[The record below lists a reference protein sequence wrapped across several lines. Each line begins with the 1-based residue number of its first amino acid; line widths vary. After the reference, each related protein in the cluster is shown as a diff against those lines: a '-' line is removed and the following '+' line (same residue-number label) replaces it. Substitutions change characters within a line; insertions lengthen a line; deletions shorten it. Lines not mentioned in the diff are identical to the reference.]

1 MHIAEGVLSPPVL
14 ATGGALCATGLWL
27 GLRHLSDSR
36 LVTVA
41 MLSAAFFV
49 ASLVH
54 VPVGPSSVH
63 LLLTGL
69 LGLVLGWAAFPAIF
83 TGLLLQ
89 AMLFQFGGLAVLGCN
104 TVNMALPAVVF
115 GLALRP
121 LLGRGKLVSAMA
133 GFLAGFLAVFGAAL
147 LTALCLWST
156 DEGFL
161 AAAKALCLAE
171 LPVSAVEGLISML
184 AAGFLLR
191 TCPELFTSDR

>member
-14 ATGGALCATGLWL
+14 AAGGALCAAGLWL
-27 GLRHLSDSR
+27 GLRRLSDSR

-49 ASLVH
+49 ASLIH

-63 LLLTGL
+63 LLLNGL
-69 LGLVLGWAAFPAIF
+69 LGLVLGWSAFPAIF

-104 TVNMALPAVVF
+104 TVNMALPAVIF

-121 LLGRGKLVSAMA
+121 LLGRGRAVSAA
-133 GFLAGFLAVFGAAL
+133 AAFLAGFASVFGAAL

-171 LPVSAVEGLISML
+171 LPISAVEGLVTML
-184 AAGFLLR
+184 TAGFLLR
-191 TCPELFTSDR
+191 TSPDLFTPTR

>member
-14 ATGGALCATGLWL
+14 AAGGALCAAGLWL
-27 GLRHLSDSR
+27 GLRRLSDSR

-63 LLLTGL
+63 LLLNGL

>member
-14 ATGGALCATGLWL
+14 AAGGALCAAGLWL
-27 GLRHLSDSR
+27 GLRRLSDSR

-63 LLLTGL
+63 LLLNGL

-104 TVNMALPAVVF
+104 TANMALPAAVF

>member
-1 MHIAEGVLSPPVL
+1 MHIAEGVLSVPVL
-14 ATGGALCATGLWL
+14 ACGGAVCVAGLWL
-27 GLRHLSDSR
+27 GLRRLSSSR
-36 LVTVA
+36 LATVA

-63 LLLTGL
+63 LLLNGL

-83 TGLLLQ
+83 IGLLLQ
-89 AMLFQFGGLAVLGCN
+89 AMLFQFGGLMVLGCN
-104 TVNMALPAVVF
+104 TVNMALPAVVV

-121 LLGRGKLVSAMA
+121 LLGRGKALSATA
-133 GFLAGFLAVFGAAL
+133 AFLAGWAAVFGAAL

-161 AAAKALCLAE
+161 VAAKALCVAE
-171 LPVSAVEGLISML
+171 LPISVVEGLITML
-184 AAGFLLR
+184 TTGFLLR
-191 TCPELFTSDR
+191 TSPELFTSSR